1 LRDSSERSLR
11 EVANKT
17 VPWKVGK
24 SKVVE
29 RSTRIHRARKVN
41 AKWLAGDRSPP
52 ILATIHDWPTAIEAV
67 PVKLWLDFWPEVR
80 VEAVNEANLAAGPT
94 PRNPLK
100 RLYHWVLHWA
110 ETPYGT
116 PALAIIAFAESS
128 FFPIPPDVLQIAL
141 SVSKPRRSFYYAAVS
156 ALASVL
162 GGIAGWYIGRALWAG
177 VDDFFFNYV
186 PGFSHANFDGVGSLY
201 HENAFLAILA
211 AAFTPIPYKVFTI
224 AAGVWQVPLQT
235 LVMASIVGRSGRFFL
250 VATAMY
256 FFGEPA
262 KAFVERHFEWMT
274 LALFAL
280 IVVGF
285 MAIRWML

>member
-1 LRDSSERSLR
+1 MEAENESN
-11 EVANKT
+11 VA
-17 VPWKVGK
+17 
-24 SKVVE
+24 
-29 RSTRIHRARKVN
+29 RAP
-41 AKWLAGDRSPP
+41 G
-52 ILATIHDWPTAIEAV
+52 
-67 PVKLWLDFWPEVR
+67 
-80 VEAVNEANLAAGPT
+80 G
-94 PRNPLK
+94 RNPLK

-116 PALAIIAFAESS
+116 PVLALISFAESS

-156 ALASVL
+156 TVASVL
-162 GGIAGWYIGRALWAG
+162 GGIAGWYIGRALWLS
-177 VDDFFFNYV
+177 VDDFFFKYV
-186 PGFSHANFDGVGSLY
+186 PGFSVANFERVERLY
-201 HENAFLAILA
+201 GENAFLAILA

-224 AAGVWQVPLQT
+224 AAGVCHRTVSLET
-235 LVMASIVGRSGRFFL
+235 LVIASILGRSGRFFL

-280 IVVGF
+280 VVIGF
-285 MAIRWML
+285 MAIKWLL